1 MKGHKVGYVRVSSV
15 DQNIGRQLEGIEV
28 DRVFIDKASGKNT
41 ARPKFQEMLSYV
53 REGDMIVVHSMD
65 RFARSLKDL
74 VTEVDQLVKRGVA
87 IQFVK
92 ENILLL
98 DPIIFREIS
107 VVVEQGKGSEIKVNR
122 LQQGGKI
129 YRLGYHGSEVEYH
142 TTFVRKVLKRLN
154 ISLSEWS
161 CAIKEY

>member
-1 MKGHKVGYVRVSSV
+1 MGYV
-15 DQNIGRQLEGIEV
+15 DQNIRRQLDGIEL
-28 DRVFIDKASGKNT
+28 DRFFVDKASGKNT

-53 REGDMIVVHSMD
+53 HEGDMIVVHSMD

>member
-1 MKGHKVGYVRVSSV
+1 MQGHKVGYV
-15 DQNIGRQLEGIEV
+15 DQNIRRQLDGIEL
-28 DRVFIDKASGKNT
+28 DRFFVDKASGKNT

-53 REGDMIVVHSMD
+53 HEGDMIVVHSMD

-161 CAIKEY
+161 GAIKNN

>member
-1 MKGHKVGYVRVSSV
+1 MQGHKVGYV
-15 DQNIGRQLEGIEV
+15 DQNIRRQLDGIEL
-28 DRVFIDKASGKNT
+28 DRFFVDKASGKNT

-53 REGDMIVVHSMD
+53 HEGDMIVVHSMD

>member
-1 MKGHKVGYVRVSSV
+1 MQGHKVGYV
-15 DQNIGRQLEGIEV
+15 DQNIRRQLDGIEL
-28 DRVFIDKASGKNT
+28 DRFFVDKASGKNT

-53 REGDMIVVHSMD
+53 HEGDMIVVHSMD

-142 TTFVRKVLKRLN
+142 TTFVRKVLNRLN

>member
-1 MKGHKVGYVRVSSV
+1 MQGHKVGYV
-15 DQNIGRQLEGIEV
+15 DQNIRRQLDGIEL
-28 DRVFIDKASGKNT
+28 DRFFVDKASGKNT

-53 REGDMIVVHSMD
+53 HEEDMIVVHSMD

-142 TTFVRKVLKRLN
+142 TTFVRKVLKRLDLLRK
-154 ISLSEWS
+154 SLLQVYPVYECSN
-161 CAIKEY
+161 

>member
-1 MKGHKVGYVRVSSV
+1 MQGHKVGYV
-15 DQNIGRQLEGIEV
+15 DQNIRRQLDGIEL
-28 DRVFIDKASGKNT
+28 DRFFVDKASGKNT
-41 ARPKFQEMLSYV
+41 ARPKFKEMLSYV
-53 REGDMIVVHSMD
+53 HEGDMIVVHSMD